1 MPKFKIVVTE
11 TYTNTFEVEAEDE
24 DQALDAAETMSVERS
39 FPQGSVERCN
49 RTIFIEE
56 KA

>member
-1 MPKFKIVVTE
+1 MPKFELTVTE

-24 DQALDAAETMSVERS
+24 DQAIDAAETMSVVCS
-39 FPQGSVERCN
+39 FPQGHVERCN
-49 RTIFIEE
+49 RTIAIKE